1 MAMVTD
7 DQAEVQT
14 SLSSSSASSASNMA
28 LDSHSSGELFNSCW
42 ICLSGQSAAR
52 GELVE
57 PCTCSRKAG
66 RLCHTKC
73 LARWQL
79 QNAGTSRETQCQF
92 CGEQLPDWRA
102 PLTPP
107 TGATGPAIM
116 NVNHNGLTYSFH
128 VEPGKEGYRK
138 FTHDIRRAFNLPMDA
153 ELNITF
159 TCDEPSTKDD
169 PIASEGSLLTL
180 QGPGAYDAA
189 VHCASISA
197 ARRALTCGSTGSDL
211 LGQPGAEQGA
221 GHASNLGQRQLVY
234 SPQSRRM
241 ERSSARARR
250 QQLQQLQLLP
260 SPQHLTR
267 SASSV
272 MGGDS
277 GESSPASSQDSLA
290 AGLGEGG
297 GSSRGAA
304 GDKSPRGLNSL
315 GHRLRSAL
323 HDLFA

>member
-1 MAMVTD
+1 MNVNHNGLTYSFHVEPGK
-7 DQAEVQT
+7 EV
-14 SLSSSSASSASNMA
+14 
-28 LDSHSSGELFNSCW
+28 SSGQESADRGYRKFTHDIRRAFNLPMDAELNITFTCD
-42 ICLSGQSAAR
+42 
-52 GELVE
+52 E
-57 PCTCSRKAG
+57 PS
-66 RLCHTKC
+66 TKDDPI
-73 LARWQL
+73 ASEGIRD
-79 QNAGTSRETQCQF
+79 AVMPRETQCQF

-128 VEPGKEGYRK
+128 VEPGKEVSSGQESADRGYRK

-211 LGQPGAEQGA
+211 LGQP
-221 GHASNLGQRQLVY
+221 
-234 SPQSRRM
+234 
-241 ERSSARARR
+241 
-250 QQLQQLQLLP
+250 
-260 SPQHLTR
+260 
-267 SASSV
+267 
-272 MGGDS
+272 
-277 GESSPASSQDSLA
+277 
-290 AGLGEGG
+290 
-297 GSSRGAA
+297 
-304 GDKSPRGLNSL
+304 
-315 GHRLRSAL
+315 
-323 HDLFA
+323 

>member
-28 LDSHSSGELFNSCW
+28 LDSHSSGE
-42 ICLSGQSAAR
+42 
-52 GELVE
+52 
-57 PCTCSRKAG
+57 
-66 RLCHTKC
+66 
-73 LARWQL
+73 
-79 QNAGTSRETQCQF
+79 
-92 CGEQLPDWRA
+92 
-102 PLTPP
+102 P

-241 ERSSARARR
+241 ERSTARARR
-250 QQLQQLQLLP
+250 QQLQQLQQLQLLP

-277 GESSPASSQDSLA
+277 GDSSPASSQDSLA

-297 GSSRGAA
+297 GSRGPA